1 MDLRAEIRQAKIRE
15 MRRTVRTV
23 RTIRPVRRPG
33 LSPGVRERYNPAL
46 GSVVFEAQES
56 FMDHA
61 TLAQRVKAVALLE
74 GDFTLRS
81 GKKSKYYF
89 DKYLF
94 ETQPDVL
101 EAMGAEIA
109 RRLPAG
115 TQRIAGPELGAVAL
129 AAAAALASRVPFF
142 IVRNAKKDYGT
153 SKTIEGKLLPGENVV
168 LVEDIVTTGGQVVEA
183 IKNITA
189 AGAKVTKVIVALD
202 RLEGGRENILA
213 AAPDVAYE
221 PILTKADMGM

>member
-1 MDLRAEIRQAKIRE
+1 MDLAA
-15 MRRTVRTV
+15 
-23 RTIRPVRRPG
+23 
-33 LSPGVRERYNPAL
+33 
-46 GSVVFEAQES
+46 
-56 FMDHA
+56 
-61 TLAQRVKAVALLE
+61 LAQRVKAVALLE

-101 EAMGAEIA
+101 EAMGQEIA
-109 RRLPAG
+109 KRLPAG

-129 AAAAALASRVPFF
+129 AAAASLASRVPFF
-142 IVRNAKKDYGT
+142 IVRNARKDYGT
-153 SKTIEGKLLPGENVV
+153 SKTIEGKLLPGEFVV

-189 AGAKVTKVIVALD
+189 AGANVTKVIVALD
-202 RLEGGRENILA
+202 RLEGGKDNILA
-213 AAPDVAYE
+213 AAPNIAYE

>member
-1 MDLRAEIRQAKIRE
+1 MEHA
-15 MRRTVRTV
+15 
-23 RTIRPVRRPG
+23 
-33 LSPGVRERYNPAL
+33 AL
-46 GSVVFEAQES
+46 AR
-56 FMDHA
+56 
-61 TLAQRVKAVALLE
+61 RVKEVALLE

-101 EAMGAEIA
+101 EAMGQEIA

-129 AAAAALASRVPFF
+129 AAAASLASRVPFF
-142 IVRNAKKDYGT
+142 IVRNAKKEYGT
-153 SKTIEGKLLPGENVV
+153 GKVIEGQLLKGENVV

-183 IKNITA
+183 IKNITE
-189 AGAKVTKVIVALD
+189 AGANVTKVIVALD

-213 AAPDVAYE
+213 AAPHVTYE

>member
-1 MDLRAEIRQAKIRE
+1 MEHA
-15 MRRTVRTV
+15 
-23 RTIRPVRRPG
+23 
-33 LSPGVRERYNPAL
+33 AL
-46 GSVVFEAQES
+46 
-56 FMDHA
+56 
-61 TLAQRVKAVALLE
+61 TRRVKEVALLE

-101 EAMGAEIA
+101 EAMGQEIA

-129 AAAAALASRVPFF
+129 AAAASLASRVPFF
-142 IVRNAKKDYGT
+142 IVRNAKKEYGT
-153 SKTIEGKLLPGENVV
+153 GKVIEGQLLKGENVV

-183 IKNITA
+183 IKNITE
-189 AGAKVTKVIVALD
+189 AGANVTKVIVALD

-213 AAPDVAYE
+213 AAPHVTYE